1 MSQLNTRALVQVC
14 QLTEE
19 ELGLD
24 TTDTKAQSQPI
35 PHEVQ
40 QLLTSYADIF
50 ATKVQF
56 PPPRPF
62 SHSIPLI
69 PRPRLFFIKPY
80 RYTPALKNEI
90 EHQVQ
95 EMLDA
100 GLIQHSTSPFS
111 SPMILVKKKD
121 NTFRFYV
128 DYMHHNAITVMVMQD
143 TELHAPA
150 PLMLD
155 SIQCQ

>member
-1 MSQLNTRALVQVC
+1 
-14 QLTEE
+14 
-19 ELGLD
+19 
-24 TTDTKAQSQPI
+24 
-35 PHEVQ
+35 
-40 QLLTSYADIF
+40 LTSYADIF

-69 PRPRLFFIKPY
+69 PGPRLFFIKPY
-80 RYTPALKNEI
+80 RYTPSLKNEI

-100 GLIQHSTSPFS
+100 GLIQHSTSLFS

-128 DYMHHNAITVMVMQD
+128 DTCITMHNSKGCHNSKGTVSSVNNR
-143 TELHAPA
+143 
-150 PLMLD
+150 
-155 SIQCQ
+155 